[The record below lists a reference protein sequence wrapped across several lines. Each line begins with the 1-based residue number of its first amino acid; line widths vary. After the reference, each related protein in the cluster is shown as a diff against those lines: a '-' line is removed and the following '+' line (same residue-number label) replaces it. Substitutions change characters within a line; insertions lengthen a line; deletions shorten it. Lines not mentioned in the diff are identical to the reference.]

1 MEDFYINNTSTDTSY
16 NYSSIDTNDSLDYY
30 TDSDSYDDVSLIYK
44 VMEWIIICAGLPL
57 TLVAIVAVYSL
68 VKNDHIAPVYI
79 INLLIS
85 DLIQLC
91 CIPGWKFLRN
101 YIIYCTCL
109 FGVLASVGFMVCI
122 SLERYLVITQPLWYR
137 FRRNIKTCL
146 IVCVV
151 VWILP
156 LVYVL
161 PLFFGVNFYITETIY
176 VVFVLLP
183 LPLFIFFLVG
193 TLKALSAARS
203 VPADEKR
210 RIVAILIVVL
220 LIYTLLFLPSVIWS
234 LVEKAR
240 NNRIFH
246 GMASLFLNISP
257 LADLTMYVFIR
268 KGAIDKL
275 LASMCVK
282 MFNKQ
287 EMNSMIKPT
296 GTMEVP
302 EVDDSRMDE
311 IPQEVPNLAEVEE
324 TTSMSVWTKRQL
336 TAERKFKAAVPE
348 LLSCMLAA
356 ESVPQ
361 HRCQQCKTVDAV
373 VRCLD
378 CVPSGVQFLCAACD
392 SMVHKKLIFHDREVM
407 IDGFYKH
414 IPPTSSVKMDER
426 GNYELVEQGPYNLCL
441 PAVSCPHCS
450 SKWTPGISNLMNCK
464 YWPATANCRM
474 LFKFDVLTS
483 FEQMKLASPALS
495 QQAFIRMLEHRAL
508 HTGRMG
514 SICGDT
520 FHRVYREFAFCNLKK
535 EHLCLVEP
543 FKCPAC
549 TPDMLAISADGN
561 RKHYRFKKSKGSAD

>member
-30 TDSDSYDDVSLIYK
+30 TDSDSYDDVILIYK
-44 VMEWIIICAGLPL
+44 VVQWIIICAGLPL
-57 TLVAIVAVYSL
+57 TLVAIAAVYSL
-68 VKNDHIAPVYI
+68 
-79 INLLIS
+79 
-85 DLIQLC
+85 LC
-91 CIPGWKFLRN
+91 CITAWKFVLN
-101 YIIYCTCL
+101 NIIYCTYL

-161 PLFFGVNFYITETIY
+161 PVYFDVNFHIRETIS

-240 NNRIFH
+240 DNRIFH
-246 GMASLFLNISP
+246 SMAFLFLNISP

-282 MFNKQ
+282 MFNGQ
-287 EMNSMIKPT
+287 EMNSMSNDN
-296 GTMEVP
+296 MSASCSEV
-302 EVDDSRMDE
+302 
-311 IPQEVPNLAEVEE
+311 
-324 TTSMSVWTKRQL
+324 
-336 TAERKFKAAVPE
+336 
-348 LLSCMLAA
+348 
-356 ESVPQ
+356 
-361 HRCQQCKTVDAV
+361 
-373 VRCLD
+373 
-378 CVPSGVQFLCAACD
+378 
-392 SMVHKKLIFHDREVM
+392 
-407 IDGFYKH
+407 
-414 IPPTSSVKMDER
+414 
-426 GNYELVEQGPYNLCL
+426 
-441 PAVSCPHCS
+441 
-450 SKWTPGISNLMNCK
+450 
-464 YWPATANCRM
+464 
-474 LFKFDVLTS
+474 
-483 FEQMKLASPALS
+483 
-495 QQAFIRMLEHRAL
+495 
-508 HTGRMG
+508 
-514 SICGDT
+514 
-520 FHRVYREFAFCNLKK
+520 
-535 EHLCLVEP
+535 
-543 FKCPAC
+543 
-549 TPDMLAISADGN
+549 
-561 RKHYRFKKSKGSAD
+561 